1 MNLSL
6 SPETHLE
13 KNSYGCPTFQQ
24 LTIKEG
30 TAAYKAWVET
40 PVPVYTKFYFFDML
54 NPTELFHKHEKPILE
69 ERGPYVFRWAFYNVA
84 LFYEL

>member
-6 SPETHLE
+6 STDTHLE
-13 KNSYGCPTFQQ
+13 KNSYGSLSFQQ
-24 LTIKEG
+24 LTIREG

-54 NPTELFHKHEKPILE
+54 NPTELFHNHEKPILE
-69 ERGPYVFRWAFYNVA
+69 ERGPYVFRWGLYI
-84 LFYEL
+84 L